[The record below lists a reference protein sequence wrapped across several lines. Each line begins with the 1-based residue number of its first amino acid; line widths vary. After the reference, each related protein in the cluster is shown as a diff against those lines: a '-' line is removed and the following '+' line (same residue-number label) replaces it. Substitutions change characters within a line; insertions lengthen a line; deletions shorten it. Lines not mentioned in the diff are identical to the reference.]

1 MKTILVSLVS
11 DQTIPNILAI
21 HHVKPD
27 ELLFITT
34 KDMEKKQK
42 IQAILTT
49 LNRLKLPYEGN
60 RSSSIIVQEDS
71 ILDCHQQLEQWIQGK
86 EDAEFVVNLTGGTK
100 IMSIAAYDYFIKD
113 YNSKMLYIPIRKN
126 HYIIPSPKKSPKKPV
141 ELALRLNLIEYVT
154 AYGLKVTNE
163 SRLKTNHDAAAARKD
178 ASAWIAHN
186 YEALYEILG
195 WLCSHLGPRR
205 GEKRTDFREEYFG
218 MTDKVKEY
226 FTKFGFGLDGS
237 KVTKQLTRSDVLYFT
252 GGWLEEFCF
261 NELVHYKGTGV
272 DDIVLGIELQNQ
284 KGSKNEFDV
293 MFTKD
298 NALYYVE
305 CKSLKQNED
314 KKVEVLYKI
323 GALQKEFGLGV
334 KSFLVST
341 SPHIMKNGEIK
352 LAYKA
357 RAEQFNTTIIPPD
370 KFIHCGKIIGEKI
383 KTNAGG

>member
-21 HHVKPD
+21 HHVNPD
-27 ELLFITT
+27 ELLFIST
-34 KDMEKKQK
+34 KDMEEKEKEK
-42 IQAILTT
+42 AILAT
-49 LNRLKLPYEGN
+49 LDRLGLHYQGD
-60 RSSSIIVQEDS
+60 RSSSIIIQEDS
-71 ILDCHQQLEQWIQGK
+71 ILDCHQKLDQWIQGK
-86 EDAEFVVNLTGGTK
+86 ENAEFVVNLTGGTK
-100 IMSIAAYDYFIKD
+100 IMSIAAYDYFIND

-141 ELALRLNLIEYVT
+141 ELALRLNVIEYVT

-163 SRLKTNHDAAAARKD
+163 NMLQINHDAATARKD
-178 ASAWIAHN
+178 LSAWLANN
-186 YEALYEILG
+186 YGAVKETLG
-195 WLCSHLGPRR
+195 WLCSHLRSRR
-205 GEKRTDFREEYFG
+205 GEKRIDFMCEYSGMNDKARELFA
-218 MTDKVKEY
+218 
-226 FTKFGFGLDGS
+226 KFDFMLDGS
-237 KVTKQLTRSDVLYFT
+237 KVSKRLARSEVLYLT

-261 NELVHYKGTGV
+261 NELLIYRWSGI

-284 KGSKNEFDV
+284 KGNKNEFDV
-293 MFTKD
+293 MFTRD

-305 CKSLKQNED
+305 CKSLNQQED

-357 RAEQFNTTIIPPD
+357 RAEQFNTTVIPPD
-370 KFIHCGKIIGEKI
+370 DFIHCGRIIGEKLEKHI
-383 KTNAGG
+383 G